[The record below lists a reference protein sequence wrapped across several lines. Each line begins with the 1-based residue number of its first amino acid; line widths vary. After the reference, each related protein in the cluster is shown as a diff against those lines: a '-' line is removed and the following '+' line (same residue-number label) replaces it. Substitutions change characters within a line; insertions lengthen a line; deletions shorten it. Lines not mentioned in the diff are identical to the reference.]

1 VADDFEDFKQKL
13 INQAKTMV
21 VHAGKALGEAATNIA
36 LVQPFLGFLGY
47 DVSNPDEVAPEHHA
61 DFSDKY
67 KNKVD
72 YAIMKNGAPVIAI
85 ESKKLGSVMKD
96 DLGQL
101 KSYFNACPT
110 VKLGI
115 LTDGLKYD
123 FFADSDSPNMMD
135 DNAFLRLDMIEVAK
149 GNIEDNSLRG
159 LSAIRKSDF
168 NPENV
173 GAEAKRKLLIQFIV
187 QTLKQFKTA
196 PSDEFIRLFL
206 STADPN
212 ARISKKSIDGN
223 RPVVCDA
230 VQSFIDQEIL
240 SRVGYAPKDVVKKT
254 IESADIVEPTAAAQV
269 DDKDED
275 VLPTEAEM
283 AMFSNLRE
291 RLAFLVKTDKLYDEI
306 QNISFKKTMSSFKVF
321 YKKPNKGSLLTYHVS
336 KTGTNMFKFPT
347 AANKEVEVENLKE
360 INDLLLQAF
369 LQRLQEYGVAFER
382 PPALRS
388 VS

>member
-1 VADDFEDFKQKL
+1 MSEDFDEFKQKL
-13 INQAKTMV
+13 INHAKTMV
-21 VHAGKALGEAATNIA
+21 VHAGKPLGEAATNIA
-36 LVQPFLGFLGY
+36 LVQPFLVFLGY
-47 DVSNPDEVAPEHHA
+47 DIANPDEVAPEHHA

-72 YAIMKNGAPVIAI
+72 YAIIKNGAPVIAI

-115 LTDGLKYD
+115 LTDGLKFE

-135 DNAFLRLDMIEVAK
+135 DNAFLKLDMQEVAK

-159 LSAIRKSDF
+159 LAAIRKSEF

-187 QTLKQFKTA
+187 QTLKTFKSA

-206 STADPN
+206 AHSDPN
-212 ARISKKSIDGN
+212 ARISKKLIDSN

-230 VQSFIDQEIL
+230 IQSFLDQEIL
-240 SRVGYAPKDVVKKT
+240 ARVGYAPKDVVKKT
-254 IESADIVEPTAAAQV
+254 VESSEIVEATPAVQV
-269 DDKDED
+269 DEKDDEL
-275 VLPTEAEM
+275 VATEAEVSV
-283 AMFSNLRE
+283 FLSLRE
-291 RLAFLVKTDKLYDEI
+291 RLAFLVKSDLLYDELS
-306 QNISFKKTMSSFKVF
+306 NISFKKNAAAVKVY
-321 YKKPNKGSLLTYHVS
+321 YKKPNKGAMVS
-336 KTGTNMFKFPT
+336 FHIGKAGIVSFKFPL
-347 AANKEVEVENLKE
+347 ASNKEIETANLRD
-360 INDLLLQAF
+360 INDLLLEGF
-369 LQRLQEYGVAFER
+369 KQRLQEAGITADRQPV
-382 PPALRS
+382 LRS